1 MRVTLIRLLFWA
13 GVVAVSVVSVTAKDH
28 LPPIGFDVSDK
39 LQHVLTYAVLSGL
52 GGLAYPARKHL
63 AALFLGLVAWGGALE
78 VIQLSVPNRE
88 AEFGDAV
95 ANAMGVGMGL
105 LALGL
110 AGKAFFKRA
119 RRD

>member
-1 MRVTLIRLLFWA
+1 MRVTLIRLLFSA
-13 GVVAVSVVSVTAKDH
+13 GVVAVSVVSVTARDH
-28 LPPIGFDVSDK
+28 LPPIGFDVSVK
-39 LQHVLTYAVLSGL
+39 LWHGITYAVLSGL

-63 AALFLGLVAWGGALE
+63 AALFLGLVAWGGVLE

-95 ANAMGVGMGL
+95 ANAVGAGMGL
-105 LALGL
+105 LAVGL
-110 AGKAFFKRA
+110 AGKAFLRA